1 MINEADYKKLTEHYH
16 DMVEL
21 FDVVHLN
28 SSITEGVYKNNLNI
42 KNSKIVSI
50 TNSHIKDNRRLRHY
64 NSDILNLLFV
74 GNSTI
79 YKGLPILK
87 EVLMEL
93 SDEGV
98 NNWKLDIWGDMKKR
112 GECDNIRYNGKFAP
126 SELPKLFKD
135 DTLLITPSFWM
146 ETFSLITLEALSY
159 GVPTLVS
166 ANVGAKDVVGEYD
179 KWFIYISKKD
189 LKSKLREL
197 IADRSKLVEFNK
209 RILENEW
216 THCMENHCN
225 DILSLYNL

>member
-1 MINEADYKKLTEHYH
+1 MTKEEDYKQLTDYYK
-16 DMVEL
+16 DMVEQ
-21 FDVVHLN
+21 FDVVHFN

-64 NSDILNLLFV
+64 NSDVLNLLFV
-74 GNSTI
+74 GNNTI
-79 YKGLPILK
+79 YKGLPLLK

-93 SDEGV
+93 YDEGV
-98 NNWKLDIWGDMKKR
+98 KNWKLDVRCGIKMK
-112 GECDNIRYNGKFAP
+112 GECENITYNGKFTP
-126 SELPKLFKD
+126 SELPQLFKD
-135 DTLLITPSFWM
+135 DTLLITPSSWK

-166 ANVGAKDVVGEYD
+166 ATVGAKDVVGEYD
-179 KWFIYISKKD
+179 KWFIYITKKD

-209 RILENEW
+209 IILEKEW
-216 THCMENHCN
+216 NHCMENHCN
-225 DILSLYNL
+225 DILGLYSL